1 MVTGLNSCAEENCFK
16 KWYSAARGQNKVVD
30 SRCAIGLV
38 DAPFTVCTN
47 KVDLVITY
55 ISMNFNCIILD

>member
-1 MVTGLNSCAEENCFK
+1 MVFCCG
-16 KWYSAARGQNKVVD
+16 GQNKVVD